1 MRKLVMV
8 FFAFC
13 AISMGLMAQGEVGR
27 RENGRREQRMIS
39 PEKMAE
45 RMTERQTERL
55 KLSDE
60 QKAGMQALNSAYVT
74 KMRQPRPEMK
84 DGDEVKK
91 MSKEERQALRQASM
105 ERMKT
110 IRAEYEAEVKKVL
123 TPEQYAEFEKM
134 QKERPQ
140 GNRPRGGRSD
150 GQRGPRRGGF
160 DRGPGMND
168 DMMD

>member
-1 MRKLVMV
+1 MKKLGLVL
-8 FFAFC
+8 FAFL
-13 AISMGLMAQGEVGR
+13 AMSLGVMAQPDGGR
-27 RENGRREQRMIS
+27 RDDGRRGQRMMS
-39 PEKMAE
+39 PEKMVE

-55 KLSDE
+55 KLTDE
-60 QKAGMQALNSAYVT
+60 QKASMQALNTAYMA
-74 KMRQPRPEMK
+74 KMRQPRPEKK
-84 DGDEVKK
+84 DEGEVKN
-91 MSKEERQALRQASM
+91 MTKEERQALRQANM

-110 IRAEYEAEVKKVL
+110 VRAEYEAEVKKVL

-140 GNRPRGGRSD
+140 GNRQRGGRPD
-150 GQRGPRRGGF
+150 GDRGPRRGGF

>member
-1 MRKLVMV
+1 MKKLVMV

-27 RENGRREQRMIS
+27 RENGPRGERMMS
-39 PEKMAE
+39 PEKMVE

-55 KLSDE
+55 KLTNE
-60 QKAGMQALNSAYVT
+60 QKASMQALNSAYVA

-91 MSKEERQALRQASM
+91 MSKEERQALRKANM

-110 IRAEYEAEVKKVL
+110 VRAEYEAEVKKVL

-140 GNRPRGGRSD
+140 GNRPRGGRPD
-150 GQRGPRRGGF
+150 GERGPRRGGF